1 MKSKSTSRMPG
12 KPVQALSRSRLP
24 KSAPDLPM
32 KGTLKPDSRLA
43 NLSKSKPKANTP
55 R

>member
-1 MKSKSTSRMPG
+1 MAKSTSRMPG

-24 KSAPDLPM
+24 KSAPSLPM
-32 KGTLKPDSRLA
+32 KGTLPANKPNR
-43 NLSKSKPKANTP
+43 NLSPAKPKANTP